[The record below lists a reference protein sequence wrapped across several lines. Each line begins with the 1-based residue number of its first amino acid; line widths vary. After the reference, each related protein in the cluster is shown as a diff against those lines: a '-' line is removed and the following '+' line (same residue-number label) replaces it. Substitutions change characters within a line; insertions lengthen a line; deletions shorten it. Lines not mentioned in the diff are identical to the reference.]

1 MLTVC
6 TLLTF
11 QFTGKK
17 NELGEWVRP
26 FWQRGFVQIGQAVL
40 MITFGAL
47 FAGLLS
53 TSLVLLTERIG
64 YYFAQFM
71 LMLQ

>member
-1 MLTVC
+1 
-6 TLLTF
+6 
-11 QFTGKK
+11 
-17 NELGEWVRP
+17 
-26 FWQRGFVQIGQAVL
+26 

-53 TSLVLLTERIG
+53 TSLVLLTERVG